1 MRRGVRVTGKDSLE
15 PFFPQIGHSTE
26 AEPSLIASTVRFF
39 GGMYFHDLSLEH
51 VDMTASQLDDLLGAD
66 IGDVAVDDQTPAEG

>member
-1 MRRGVRVTGKDSLE
+1 
-15 PFFPQIGHSTE
+15 
-26 AEPSLIASTVRFF
+26 
-39 GGMYFHDLSLEH
+39 MYFHDLSLEH